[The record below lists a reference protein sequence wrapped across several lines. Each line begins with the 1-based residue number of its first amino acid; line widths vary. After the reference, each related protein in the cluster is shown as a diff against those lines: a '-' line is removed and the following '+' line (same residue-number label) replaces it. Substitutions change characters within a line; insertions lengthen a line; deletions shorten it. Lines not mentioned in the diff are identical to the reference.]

1 LSGFRDIADAALAA
15 EYRARGWWGDVVL
28 GDAVARLAAERGD
41 EPAFVTDRAVCSWRS
56 YETLSDRLAA
66 VLCAQFDVG
75 SRVAVWLPDG
85 AAVHIAFLAAEKAGV
100 TVVGLGSRAGDNE
113 IAHLLDTTGAVGIIT
128 LAEHRGRETRTAPLG
143 SRVHVVVPDFDI
155 DPDGEILV
163 GGVRAATPQLDPT
176 RRLRPDDLFM
186 LNSTSGTTGL
196 PKIVRHTQNRW
207 MYFHQ
212 KAVENGALS
221 ADDVFASLVP
231 APFGFGLWTA
241 HFTPTLLG
249 VPTVLTEG
257 FSAERTLQLL
267 ERERVT
273 VLCCVSTQFVMLL
286 ASERFERTDL
296 SALRVM
302 FTGGEM
308 IPYEKAR
315 AFEDRTGATV
325 LQFFGSNE
333 TGLLSGTRLTDPPK
347 PRLTTAGRIVPEMQ
361 VRLFDAGRDVT
372 PSGQGQPAGRGPALS
387 MGYLDDA
394 NANAELYTADGWM
407 LMGDV
412 CRLDDDGFL
421 SVVGRVSDFIIRG
434 GKNISARQVEDAVAT
449 HPAVALSAAVARPDV
464 VFGERVCAFVELRAA
479 GELTLSELTA
489 HLEAQGV
496 AKELWP
502 EYLVVLDALPRS
514 SGGKVAKGE
523 LREAA
528 RAIDAT

>member
-1 LSGFRDIADAALAA
+1 
-15 EYRARGWWGDVVL
+15 
-28 GDAVARLAAERGD
+28 
-41 EPAFVTDRAVCSWRS
+41 
-56 YETLSDRLAA
+56 
-66 VLCAQFDVG
+66 
-75 SRVAVWLPDG
+75 
-85 AAVHIAFLAAEKAGV
+85 
-100 TVVGLGSRAGDNE
+100 
-113 IAHLLDTTGAVGIIT
+113 
-128 LAEHRGRETRTAPLG
+128 
-143 SRVHVVVPDFDI
+143 
-155 DPDGEILV
+155 
-163 GGVRAATPQLDPT
+163 
-176 RRLRPDDLFM
+176 
-186 LNSTSGTTGL
+186 
-196 PKIVRHTQNRW
+196 
-207 MYFHQ
+207 
-212 KAVENGALS
+212 
-221 ADDVFASLVP
+221 
-231 APFGFGLWTA
+231 
-241 HFTPTLLG
+241 
-249 VPTVLTEG
+249 
-257 FSAERTLQLL
+257 
-267 ERERVT
+267 
-273 VLCCVSTQFVMLL
+273 
-286 ASERFERTDL
+286 
-296 SALRVM
+296 M

-464 VFGERVCAFVELRAA
+464 VFGERVCAFVELRTP

-523 LREAA
+523 LRDAA
-528 RAIDAT
+528 RALDSS

>member
-15 EYRARGWWGDVVL
+15 EYRERGWWGDLVL
-28 GDAVARLAAERGD
+28 GDAVARLASERGD
-41 EPAFVTDRAVCSWRS
+41 DPAFVTDRARCSWS
-56 YETLSDRLAA
+56 AYETLSDRLAG
-66 VLCAQFDVG
+66 VLCAHFDVG
-75 SRVAVWLPDG
+75 ARVAVWLPDG
-85 AAVHIAFLAAEKAGV
+85 AAVHIAFLAAEKAGL
-100 TVVGLGSRAGDNE
+100 TVVGVGSRAGDHE
-113 IAHLLDTTGAVGIIT
+113 IAHLLDATGAVGIVT
-128 LAEHRGRETRTAPLG
+128 LAEHRGRDTRTAPLG
-143 SRVHVVVPDFDI
+143 GRVHVVVPDFDI
-155 DPDGEILV
+155 DPDGDVLV
-163 GGVRAATPQLDPT
+163 GGAPVQPAAVDAT

-212 KAVENGALS
+212 KAVEHGALS
-221 ADDVFASLVP
+221 SDDVFASLVP

-249 VPTVLTEG
+249 VPTILTEG
-257 FSAERTLQLL
+257 FSAERALELL

-286 ASERFERTDL
+286 ASETFERADL
-296 SALRVM
+296 SSLRVM

-308 IPYEKAR
+308 IPYERAR
-315 AFEDRTGATV
+315 AFEARTGATV

-333 TGLLSGTRLTDPPK
+333 TGLLSGTRATDPPEA
-347 PRLTTAGRIVPEMQ
+347 RLTTAGRVVPEMH

-372 PSGQGQPAGRGPALS
+372 ASGRGQPGGRGPALS
-387 MGYLDDA
+387 MGYLDDVD
-394 NANAELYTADGWM
+394 ANAELYTPDGWM
-407 LMGDV
+407 LMGDICTV
-412 CRLDDDGFL
+412 DEEGYL

-449 HPAVALSAAVARPDV
+449 HPAVALSAAVARPDA
-464 VFGERVCAFVELRAA
+464 VFGERVCVFVELRTA
-479 GELTLSELTA
+479 GELTLPELTA
-489 HLEAQGV
+489 HLEARGI

-502 EYLVVLDALPRS
+502 EHLVVLDALPRS

-523 LREAA
+523 LRDAA
-528 RAIDAT
+528 RTLATP